1 MTTARFLPPHP
12 ETRAR
17 LAAALRAVSRPGD
30 HREFL
35 PVSFLLLIV
44 VAVVI
49 AAVAYLI
56 WRGQRRRGTN
66 PGERHRDQ
74 R

>member
-12 ETRAR
+12 GAQAR
-17 LAAALRAVSRPGD
+17 LAAALGAVSKPGY

-35 PVSFLLLIV
+35 PVPFLLLIV
-44 VAVVI
+44 VAVVV

-56 WRGQRRRGTN
+56 WRGQQRRETN